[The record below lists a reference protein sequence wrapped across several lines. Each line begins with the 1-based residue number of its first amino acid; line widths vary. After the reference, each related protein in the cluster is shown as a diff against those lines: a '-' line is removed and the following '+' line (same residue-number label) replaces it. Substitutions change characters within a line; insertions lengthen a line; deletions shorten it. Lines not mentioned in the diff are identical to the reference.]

1 MMRLGGWLVLATIA
15 SGCVMASPPDHFYR
29 LSAGAPGQPLAGRRL
44 QGTVEV
50 AAFKASGLLN
60 ERALLYVEE
69 AYPAELH
76 RQRYGYWTD
85 TPARL
90 LQEELVRFLRA
101 ANVATAVV
109 LPQAGARAEYI
120 VSGRIERLERVIGA
134 NDSTASIELELGLR
148 RVTGEV
154 VHIGFY
160 RAEERIE
167 KNTDAATV
175 EAFNRALGL
184 VYAQFLADIA
194 S

>member
-1 MMRLGGWLVLATIA
+1 GEAVER
-15 SGCVMASPPDHFYR
+15 
-29 LSAGAPGQPLAGRRL
+29 RRL
-44 QGTVEV
+44 QGTIEV

-69 AYPAELH
+69 AHPAELH
-76 RQRYGYWTD
+76 QQRYSYWTD
-85 TPARL
+85 APARL

-109 LPQAGARAEYI
+109 LPLAGARAEYI
-120 VSGRIERLERVIGA
+120 VSGRIEQLERVMWA
-134 NDSTASIELELGLR
+134 KDSTGSIELELGIR
-148 RVTGEV
+148 RVRGEV

-160 RAEERIE
+160 RAGERIE

-194 S
+194 P

>member
-1 MMRLGGWLVLATIA
+1 M
-15 SGCVMASPPDHFYR
+15 
-29 LSAGAPGQPLAGRRL
+29 
-44 QGTVEV
+44 

-69 AYPAELH
+69 AHPAELH
-76 RQRYGYWTD
+76 QQRYGYWTD

-101 ANVATAVV
+101 ASVATAVV

-160 RAEERIE
+160 RADERIE
-167 KNTDAATV
+167 KNTDTATV